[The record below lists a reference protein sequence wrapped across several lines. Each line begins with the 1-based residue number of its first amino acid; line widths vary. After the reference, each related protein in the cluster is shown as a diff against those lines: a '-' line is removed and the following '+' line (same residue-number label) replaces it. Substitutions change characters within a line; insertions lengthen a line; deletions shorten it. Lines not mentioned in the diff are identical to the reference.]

1 MLPFSAQ
8 GNDVN
13 NNGGTVAFDAC
24 GVSKAMSDCC
34 TLPPPTCHSCDTSNG
49 KCAADRAGSQA
60 PGDCIDKCNSA
71 STPYPTPNPTP
82 NPTPCPTPYPTPYPT
97 PNPTPNPTP
106 CPTPYPTT
114 GSGSGSGSGFG
125 TGAAVGG
132 SLGGL
137 AVAGAGLW
145 FYKNRFSN
153 KNQDYQVQQVTQQ
166 DAYVQMQEVD
176 VKVGGED
183 DAGHLQ

>member
-71 STPYPTPNPTP
+71 S
-82 NPTPCPTPYPTPYPT
+82 TPYPT

-183 DAGHLQ
+183 DAGPLQ